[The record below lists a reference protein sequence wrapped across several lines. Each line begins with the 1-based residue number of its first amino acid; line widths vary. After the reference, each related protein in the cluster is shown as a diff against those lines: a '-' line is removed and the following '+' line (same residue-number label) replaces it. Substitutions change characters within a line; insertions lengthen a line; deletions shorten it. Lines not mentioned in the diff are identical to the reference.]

1 MKEQLYSVC
10 ALYDTHWLLRFFFSI
25 FFTATGSATY
35 CPSTHG
41 LSLLFKSSSTVDP
54 YESLPDVSRPL
65 DPLAPR
71 MRSFRVRMRSSIG
84 AVASPVRMRR
94 FRFRPPSL
102 SLSLPPSHSDPLGL
116 YSYCVEAF
124 RYGFAHFTLITFS
137 VQYFYVCCHCT
148 PHIGRQCHG
157 WVLIVR

>member
-1 MKEQLYSVC
+1 MKEQLFSVC
-10 ALYDTHWLLRFFFSI
+10 ALYNTHWLLRLFFFV

-41 LSLLFKSSSTVDP
+41 LSLLFQVDFWILLPRSKCSTVDP
-54 YESLPDVSRPL
+54 DESLPDVSRPL

-84 AVASPVRMRR
+84 AVASRVRMRR
-94 FRFRPPSL
+94 LRFRFSNL
-102 SLSLPPSHSDPLGL
+102 SLSLPPSHLDPLGL

-124 RYGFAHFTLITFS
+124 RYGLAHFAFK
-137 VQYFYVCCHCT
+137 
-148 PHIGRQCHG
+148 
-157 WVLIVR
+157 